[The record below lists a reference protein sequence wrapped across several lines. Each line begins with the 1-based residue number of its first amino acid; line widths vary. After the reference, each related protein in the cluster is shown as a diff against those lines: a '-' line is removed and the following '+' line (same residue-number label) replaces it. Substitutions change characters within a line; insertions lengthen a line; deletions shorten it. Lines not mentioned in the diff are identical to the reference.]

1 MAADQKAELA
11 AELDRARA
19 QIARYGDA
27 FRHDVDVPAH
37 LKKSIEE
44 HKGIWIGAASML
56 GLLIAKLP
64 RRTKKVY
71 VDRRGKPT
79 VKNLEKAGLALA
91 VAKMAFSV
99 ARPAL
104 MSFATKQV
112 SEFAR
117 RRSKR

>member
-1 MAADQKAELA
+1 M
-11 AELDRARA
+11 
-19 QIARYGDA
+19 
-27 FRHDVDVPAH
+27 PTH
-37 LKKSIEE
+37 LKKSFHE
-44 HKGIWIGAASML
+44 HKSAWIGAASVL

-71 VDRRGKPT
+71 VDRRGKQD
-79 VKNLEKAGLALA
+79 VKKLEKAGLALA
-91 VAKMAFSV
+91 IAKMAFSV

-117 RRSKR
+117 RRRKQ